1 MKPSGRPR
9 VERPR
14 PLVVT
19 LFAAL
24 LLLAAAV
31 MAYLGLYAPGY
42 LAPAACLLLQAALLQ
57 LGRGRA
63 VFVGIMV
70 LNQIS
75 GLLLILVLAFGDGL
89 GARKLDVSAVAL
101 LLNLATGGPLMG
113 VLSLPLLGLAQFG
126 TSLRGWFGSS
136 QHQTLK
142 KALST

>member
-1 MKPSGRPR
+1 MKPPNRPR
-9 VERPR
+9 VQRSRPI
-14 PLVVT
+14 VVT
-19 LFAAL
+19 LFATL

-57 LGRGRA
+57 FGRGKA
-63 VFVGIMV
+63 AFVGIML

-89 GARKLDVSAVAL
+89 GARKLDMSAVAL

-113 VLSLPLLGLAQFG
+113 VLSLPLLGLLQFG
-126 TSLRGWFGSS
+126 SSMRGWFRSS
-136 QHQTLK
+136 QHETLK
-142 KALST
+142 EALSI

>member
-1 MKPSGRPR
+1 MKPPSRPR
-9 VERPR
+9 SRPK
-14 PLVVT
+14 VVM
-19 LFAAL
+19 LFATL

-57 LGRGRA
+57 FGRGRA
-63 VFVGIMV
+63 AFVGLMV

-113 VLSLPLLGLAQFG
+113 VLSLPLLGLLQFG
-126 TSLRGWFGSS
+126 SSLRGWFRSS
-136 QHQTLK
+136 QHETLK
-142 KALST
+142 EALAI

>member
-1 MKPSGRPR
+1 MKPPSRPR
-9 VERPR
+9 SRPK
-14 PLVVT
+14 VVM
-19 LFAAL
+19 LFATL

-57 LGRGRA
+57 FGRGRA
-63 VFVGIMV
+63 AFVGLMV

-75 GLLLILVLAFGDGL
+75 GLLLIFVLAFGDGL

-113 VLSLPLLGLAQFG
+113 VLSLPLLGLLQFG
-126 TSLRGWFGSS
+126 SSLRGWFRSS
-136 QHQTLK
+136 QHETLK
-142 KALST
+142 EALAI